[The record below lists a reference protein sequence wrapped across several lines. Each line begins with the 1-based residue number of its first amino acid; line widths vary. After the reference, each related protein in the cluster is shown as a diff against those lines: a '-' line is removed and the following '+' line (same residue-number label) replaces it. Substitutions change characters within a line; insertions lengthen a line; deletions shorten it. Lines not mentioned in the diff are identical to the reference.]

1 MKLTNQL
8 RLLAGIPIDG
18 SLERKTTITE
28 VTNNNAPRKNL
39 LPKSKTNL
47 IKRIEYVSSAIE
59 QLKSV
64 IDTIEEIPQL
74 DYMGN
79 LPSKISDIQK
89 IIGDSNSGLT
99 ELLNIYR
106 TQYNMYEKN
115 KEGRKMAKKDTV
127 SESTKPLNEI
137 SNDAL
142 SRYKTAAS
150 DYISKTDKDAISAY
164 KDHDTETGKKLT
176 NKANK
181 RYSNILKATN
191 KQFAND
197 SKKYSDENEEDY
209 DHDSLSDDDI
219 DYINTQGDEELE
231 YQEKNG
237 FNPED
242 VEGVEDE
249 YDNDSLSDD
258 IDDINTQGDE
268 ELEYQEK
275 NGFNPEDEYDH
286 DNENFDD
293 KLKSKFSFS
302 ESTSSY
308 SDTTVSHAFT
318 TNKPMNVVS
327 KDKTYWD
334 DVVEPKTAKGETPTQ
349 LKKLGDASMGD
360 FENKI
365 KVPASIKNQLKEQI
379 KIIERDLKTIS
390 VTNKEAT
397 QFYKDLQNAF
407 EQLLNYLNEGTVN
420 GIKNAQIF
428 MSSLMGPMLH
438 KIPDDVITFIAKG
451 GKSKSLKDYMNKI

>member
-39 LPKSKTNL
+39 LPKSKANL

-164 KDHDTETGKKLT
+164 NDNDTETGKKLT

-197 SKKYSDENEEDY
+197 AKKYSYENEEDY

-231 YQEKNG
+231 RQEKNI

-242 VEGVEDE
+242 FED
-249 YDNDSLSDD
+249 N
-258 IDDINTQGDE
+258 
-268 ELEYQEK
+268 
-275 NGFNPEDEYDH
+275 DEYDH

-308 SDTTVSHAFT
+308 SDTTISHAFT

-334 DVVEPKTAKGETPTQ
+334 DVIEPKTAKGENPTQ

-379 KIIERDLKTIS
+379 KIIEKDLKTIS

-397 QFYKDLQNAF
+397 QFYKDLRNAF

-451 GKSKSLKDYMNKI
+451 GKSKALKDYMNKI